1 MSVTMNQT
9 NFSESVIPCLT
20 RNPVVRLW
28 IPASA
33 GMTGEVVIPGLAGM
47 TWLSFV
53 FNSTDDEKA
62 MRFFNLTSHRIP

>member
-1 MSVTMNQT
+1 MHQNDI
-9 NFSESVIPCLT
+9 SECVIPGST
-20 RNPVVRLW
+20 RNPPARLW
-28 IPASA
+28 IPAFA
-33 GMTGEVVIPGLAGM
+33 GVTGEAVIQGLAGM